1 MKFEHFLLIKKQ
13 QININDVGKNAQL
26 LLNSRSKKK
35 TNNLL
40 FIIFQVLNFLKYIL
54 RLLLPKEKQNPD
66 FHLK

>member
-1 MKFEHFLLIKKQ
+1 MMS
-13 QININDVGKNAQL
+13 GKNAQL

-54 RLLLPKEKQNPD
+54 RLVLPKEKQNPD
-66 FHLK
+66 FDLK